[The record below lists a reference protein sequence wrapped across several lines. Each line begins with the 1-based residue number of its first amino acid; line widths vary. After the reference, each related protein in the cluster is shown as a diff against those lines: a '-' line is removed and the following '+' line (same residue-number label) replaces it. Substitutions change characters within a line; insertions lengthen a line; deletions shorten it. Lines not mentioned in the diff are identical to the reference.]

1 MDIITPMCDV
11 QIGKYDIVIRFM
23 GECSSNTPY
32 LDYCKGPNFNH
43 FTHGKQNIP
52 DQKSNL

>member
-52 DQKSNL
+52 YQKSNL